1 MTDAVG
7 AGPGDV
13 ERYERLR
20 AHALDGEP
28 GGFRLGLAL
37 LERRGV
43 AAWSRAWGATAPAR
57 PTAVVPAATAPAP
70 VAADDELVRA
80 LASMALARVAAG

>member
-1 MTDAVG
+1 MTDARDG
-7 AGPGDV
+7 GGDV
-13 ERYERLR
+13 QRYEQLR

-28 GGFRLGLAL
+28 AGFRLGLAL

-43 AAWSRAWGATAPAR
+43 AAWSRAWGGTVSVGPAVAVSAP
-57 PTAVVPAATAPAP
+57 VAPAP
-70 VAADDELVRA
+70 IAADDRLVGA